1 MHNRLEIRHFDLA
14 PQHIDAGAGG
24 VHGDP
29 ELGAFDDG
37 GQIGRLDF
45 EVFDVAN
52 IDQKGFSERMVSAP
66 VSPLGQRTRVQTKYA
81 TAVALPSTLALD
93 PARTRLPENEEQPID
108 LFYAFVY
115 VSDREEG
122 IVGSNVATL
131 VDGNPDNNFLHR
143 DVTFNPDGMLTGAS
157 YIVAAGHRL
166 YVTTPRGLF
175 VVDCTDPMHPHLA
188 GQYSGAFLRENLDE
202 WRWVCIQGGF
212 YRS

>member
-1 MHNRLEIRHFDLA
+1 MWLRGEYVYTANG
-14 PQHIDAGAGG
+14 PGG
-24 VHGDP
+24 
-29 ELGAFDDG
+29 
-37 GQIGRLDF
+37 F

-52 IDQKGFSERMVSAP
+52 IDQKGVSERMVSAP

-131 VDGNPDNNFLHR
+131 VDGNPDNNCLHR

-157 YIVAAGHRL
+157 YVVAAGDRL
-166 YVTTPRGLF
+166 YVPTARGVF
-175 VVDCTDPMHPHLA
+175 VVVWWHSLHPLFAVHT
-188 GQYSGAFLRENLDE
+188 SR
-202 WRWVCIQGGF
+202 
-212 YRS
+212 